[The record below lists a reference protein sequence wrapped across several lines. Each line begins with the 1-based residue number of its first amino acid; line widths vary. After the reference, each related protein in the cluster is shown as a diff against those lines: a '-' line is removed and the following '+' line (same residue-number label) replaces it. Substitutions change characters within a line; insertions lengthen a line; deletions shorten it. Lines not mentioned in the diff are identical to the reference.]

1 MIIKIAPP
9 GGQVEGD
16 HALRRRPGPVGR
28 VGAEPV
34 QTADHRRKAEQ
45 QGPIQGQHPFA
56 GHENAPSPA

>member
-16 HALRRRPGPVGR
+16 HALRRRPGPIGR

-34 QTADHRRKAEQ
+34 QAADHRRKAEQ
-45 QGPIQGQHPFA
+45 QGPIQDQHPFA

>member
-9 GGQVEGD
+9 GGQLEGD
-16 HALRRRPGPVGR
+16 HALRRRPGPIGR

-34 QTADHRRKAEQ
+34 QAADHRRKAEQ
-45 QGPIQGQHPFA
+45 QGSIQDQHPFA